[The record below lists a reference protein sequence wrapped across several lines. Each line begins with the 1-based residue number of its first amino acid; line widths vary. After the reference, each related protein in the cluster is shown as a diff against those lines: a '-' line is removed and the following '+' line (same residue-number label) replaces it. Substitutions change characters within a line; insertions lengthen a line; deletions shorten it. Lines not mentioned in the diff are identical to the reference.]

1 MDQLTV
7 YRSEGKSMLDR
18 LNLIDILYSLP
29 AIFLAFSFH
38 EFAHAFVAYRMGD
51 ATPKLQGRLT
61 LDPLAHV
68 DWIGLIMFAIFGFG
82 WAKPVQVNPSNFR
95 NRKWGDILVALA
107 GPLANILLAF
117 LALLIVQILSYSS
130 NLNSGMAILL
140 SILYKIVSLN
150 IVFAFLNL
158 IPVPPFDGYKIVK
171 NLFFRKNIKFFWLL
185 ERYSIII
192 LFAMILLNVF
202 SFLIRI
208 PYSFTY
214 KYLDRLTAW
223 IVALFF

>member
-1 MDQLTV
+1 
-7 YRSEGKSMLDR
+7 MLDR

-95 NRKWGDILVALA
+95 SRKWGDILVALA

>member
-1 MDQLTV
+1 
-7 YRSEGKSMLDR
+7 MLSR

-51 ATPKLQGRLT
+51 STPKLQGRLT

-68 DWIGLIMFAIFGFG
+68 DWIGLIMFALFGFG
-82 WAKPVQVNPSNFR
+82 WAKPVQVNPTNFR
-95 NRKWGDILVALA
+95 NRKWGDILVSIA
-107 GPLANILLAF
+107 GPVANILLAF
-117 LALLIVQILSYSS
+117 LALLIIQILSYFYSFNS

-171 NLFFRKNIKFFWLL
+171 NLFFRKHIKFFWLL
-185 ERYSIII
+185 ERYSMII
-192 LFAMILLNVF
+192 LFAMILLNTF

-208 PYSFTY
+208 PYTYTY
-214 KYLDRLTAW
+214 KFLERLTAW
-223 IVALFF
+223 IVGFFF

>member
-1 MDQLTV
+1 M
-7 YRSEGKSMLDR
+7 
-18 LNLIDILYSLP
+18 NLHAYEHLSYGRCYSK
-29 AIFLAFSFH
+29 
-38 EFAHAFVAYRMGD
+38 D
-51 ATPKLQGRLT
+51 AGASYI
-61 LDPLAHV
+61 DPLAHI

-82 WAKPVQVNPSNFR
+82 WAKPVQVNSSNFR
-95 NRKWGDILVALA
+95 NRRWGDILVSIA
-107 GPLANILLAF
+107 GPIANIVLAF
-117 LALLIVQILSYSS
+117 SPFCIHILGGTFSLNNYGSI
-130 NLNSGMAILL
+130 NSGMAILL

>member
-1 MDQLTV
+1 
-7 YRSEGKSMLDR
+7 MLSR

-51 ATPKLQGRLT
+51 STPKLQGRLT

-68 DWIGLIMFAIFGFG
+68 DWIGLIMFALFGFG
-82 WAKPVQVNPSNFR
+82 WAKPVQVNPTNFR
-95 NRKWGDILVALA
+95 NRKWGDVLVSIA
-107 GPLANILLAF
+107 GPVANILLAF
-117 LALLIVQILSYSS
+117 LALLIIQISSSFYSFNS
-130 NLNSGMAILL
+130 NLNNGMAILL

-185 ERYSIII
+185 ERYSMII
-192 LFAMILLNVF
+192 LFAMILLNAF
-202 SFLIRI
+202 SFLISI
-208 PYSFTY
+208 PYAYTF
-214 KYLDRLTAW
+214 KFLERLTAW
-223 IVALFF
+223 IVGFFF

>member
-1 MDQLTV
+1 
-7 YRSEGKSMLDR
+7 MLSR

-51 ATPKLQGRLT
+51 STPKLQGRLT

-68 DWIGLIMFAIFGFG
+68 DWIGLIMFALFGFG
-82 WAKPVQVNPSNFR
+82 WAKPVQVNPTNFR
-95 NRKWGDILVALA
+95 NRKWGDVLVSIA
-107 GPLANILLAF
+107 GPVANILLAF
-117 LALLIVQILSYSS
+117 LALLIIQISSSFYSFNS
-130 NLNSGMAILL
+130 NLNNGMAILL

-171 NLFFRKNIKFFWLL
+171 NLFFR
-185 ERYSIII
+185 
-192 LFAMILLNVF
+192 
-202 SFLIRI
+202 
-208 PYSFTY
+208 
-214 KYLDRLTAW
+214 
-223 IVALFF
+223 